1 MDFYGMIDV
10 LAVRLGAM
18 FSPKYFR
25 EDAVSGPIE
34 EHLASVQVNDE
45 LDVDTMDDE
54 QGVILDSP
62 VGQLSAAVRRERWV
76 GSESPAIVYH
86 HGASEIPYDYGFKRL
101 FSQRDP
107 RCQKVNLFALRA
119 PWHTSRADF
128 SHGSASLARWMA
140 MLAASVTVA
149 EKVVQALRS
158 EGVRNIALCG
168 TSLGG
173 FIVNLHHIHHDSADL
188 YLPLMAGL
196 AMDEAY
202 LDSVYS
208 CAVAQ
213 LSDEDAQRI
222 REILNFEKGFASRS
236 HDRVFPLLA
245 LQDRLLTYERQKK
258 SYGDCPVAD
267 LNKGHATGAL
277 AFGEVRD
284 HVFDRLN
291 G

>member
-1 MDFYGMIDV
+1 MIDE

-18 FSPKYFR
+18 FSPKYFG
-25 EDAVSGPIE
+25 EDVVSGPVEEYLPLVQMHDRLDIE
-34 EHLASVQVNDE
+34 
-45 LDVDTMDDE
+45 TMDDE
-54 QGVILDSP
+54 QEVILDSP
-62 VGQLSAAVRRERWV
+62 VGELRAAVRRERWV
-76 GSESPAIVYH
+76 GLEFPAIVYH
-86 HGASEIPYDYGFKRL
+86 HGACEIPYDYGFKRL
-101 FSQRDP
+101 FPQRDP

-128 SHGSASLARWMA
+128 SHGSASLSRWMA

-158 EGVRNIALCG
+158 EGVSKIALCG

-188 YLPLMAGL
+188 YLPVLAGL

-208 CAVAQ
+208 RSVAQ

-222 REILNFEKGFASRS
+222 REVLNFEGGFASRP
-236 HDRVFPLLA
+236 HNRVYPLLA
-245 LQDRLLTYERQKK
+245 LQDRLLTYERQEK
-258 SYGDCPVAD
+258 SYGDCPVAV
-267 LNKGHATGAL
+267 LNKGHTTGAL

-284 HVFDRLN
+284 HVFGRLN